1 MVSNGVELESLP
13 IATFITLLLHSVQL
27 IFFPFSY
34 IGYFNSK
41 FNSCIKIRPKNSRD
55 KNWVDVV
62 PQRGGG
68 GCGSSYVGRQTKMF
82 RQKLELNSD
91 CFTRKTIVHEFIHA
105 LGFTHEQN
113 RPDRDKYVT
122 INYGNIMAGQSPNF
136 DKGALYSETY
146 GVPYEP
152 KSVMHYPSTAFSKN
166 R

>member
-1 MVSNGVELESLP
+1 M
-13 IATFITLLLHSVQL
+13 FHSAQL
-27 IFFPFSY
+27 IFFPFDF

-55 KNWVDVV
+55 KNWVEVV

-68 GCGSSYVGRQTKMF
+68 GCGSSYVGRQTWSP
-82 RQKLELNSD
+82 QKLELN
-91 CFTRKTIVHEFIHA
+91 CFTRGTIVHEFIHA

-122 INYGNIMAGQSPNF
+122 INYGNIMAGQSHNF
-136 DKGALYSETY
+136 QKGALYSETY

-152 KSVMHYPSTAFSKN
+152 KSVMHYGSTAFSKN